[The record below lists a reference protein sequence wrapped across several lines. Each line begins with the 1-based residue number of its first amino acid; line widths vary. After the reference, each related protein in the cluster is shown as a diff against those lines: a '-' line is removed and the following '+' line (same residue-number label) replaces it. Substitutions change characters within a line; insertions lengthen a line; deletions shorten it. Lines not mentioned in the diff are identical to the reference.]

1 MTTKS
6 RRNTGFLLG
15 FLLIALVL
23 AGGVSY
29 FADSDP
35 DGLDHAT
42 LQGCEV
48 RETPEG
54 EELLGDCIAQN
65 AQDHK
70 LAGSPFADYAVNGDE
85 GLSGLAGVFG
95 VVVTLVLAGGLFWVL
110 RKRSAE
116 Q

>member
-1 MTTKS
+1 MTTNS
-6 RRNTGFLLG
+6 RRNTGFLLA

-29 FADSDP
+29 FADSNP

-48 RETPEG
+48 RETPGG

-70 LAGSPFADYAVNGDE
+70 LADSPFADYAVNGDE
-85 GLSGLAGVFG
+85 GLSGLAGVLG

-110 RKRSAE
+110 RKRPVE
-116 Q
+116 R